1 MKKYLVLILA
11 LLFVFSGCSAEPAP
25 KDDPAEEYEETYF
38 GEYEET
44 YSGEITDIFT
54 EGSGEDLVNVIEVL
68 TENGEKIH
76 FTVTEESEIIRY
88 LEDVGERVP
97 MTLDEIEIGSK
108 VEVSCKSYE
117 NAGYHPIIEIKIIQK
132 KLR

>member
-1 MKKYLVLILA
+1 MKKYLVLILV
-11 LLFVFSGCSAEPAP
+11 LLFVFAGCSEESTP
-25 KDDPAEEYEETYF
+25 KEEFT

-54 EGSGEDLVNVIEVL
+54 EGNGEDFVNVIEVL

-76 FTVTEESEIIRY
+76 FTVTDKSEIIRY
-88 LEDVGERVP
+88 FEDVGERVP
-97 MTLDEIEIGSK
+97 MTLEEIEIGSK
-108 VEVSCKSYE
+108 IEVNCKSYE